1 MNFAPNLIVTTAYR
15 STRELEEEAARI
27 AASFHVLFVERKKQS
42 IPSLQKRYSCDVFVV
57 GKEREEWFPLGQLE
71 PIFFH
76 PNSAMFRAKRIFRG
90 ESDPFLEA
98 CALREGMKVIDATL
112 GLGSD
117 AIIASLVTGL
127 KGKVTGIEANP
138 ILAHIVKQGLASY
151 QEGADDFLHACRRID
166 VRQGNHLVFLKSRQ
180 MNDVDIVYLDPMFET
195 EITESNGI
203 NQIRAIAYGEDVF
216 DETITEALRV
226 ASHRV
231 VLKDHYQSSRFTK
244 YPFQVIKRK
253 TALFHFG
260 YIDVPKR

>member
-1 MNFAPNLIVTTAYR
+1 MNSAPNLIVTTAYR
-15 STRELEEEAARI
+15 TTQELEEEAAKI
-27 AASFHVLFVERKKQS
+27 AASFHVSFIERKKQS
-42 IPSLQKRYSCDVFVV
+42 IVSLQNRYSNDVYVV
-57 GKEREEWFPLGQLE
+57 GKEREEWFPYGQTE

-76 PNSAMFRAKRIFRG
+76 PNSAMFRAKRILRG

-98 CALREGMKVIDATL
+98 CALKEGMKVIDATL

-117 AIIASLVTGL
+117 AIIASLVTGRN
-127 KGKVTGIEANP
+127 GKVIGVEANP
-138 ILAHIVKQGLASY
+138 VLAHIVKQGLASY

-166 VRQGNHLVFLKSRQ
+166 VRQGNHLAFLKSQ
-180 MNDVDIVYLDPMFET
+180 QTNGVDIVYLDPMFET

-203 NQIRAIAYGEDVF
+203 NQIRAVAYGEDVLE
-216 DETITEALRV
+216 ETITEALRV

-260 YIDVPKR
+260 YIEVSKK